1 MMYVGTAFLPGWL
14 VDLEGRSI
22 RSFAPHAVLVD
33 LMRVL
38 ITILAA
44 GGALLAPQAAGAATI
59 EALGPCYRSV
69 DAETR
74 QTVPVK
80 ASGFTPGA
88 RVNVY
93 IDGRVVQ
100 ENVTVLSEGQ
110 IEGGVSAP
118 YQASG
123 ERPFTLTVTQV
134 GQPSNTASTSSRV
147 AALALR
153 LKPRKAKPSRRVRFL
168 GRGFIDGTEVFAH
181 YVRKG
186 KLRKTVSLGA
196 PKGPCGRVSVKR
208 RQIPVADPALGRWT
222 LQVDNQQTY
231 SAEPPSVFTRLTITV
246 TRALPASGR

>member
-1 MMYVGTAFLPGWL
+1 
-14 VDLEGRSI
+14 
-22 RSFAPHAVLVD
+22 
-33 LMRVL
+33 MRVL

-44 GGALLAPQAAGAATI
+44 AGALLAPQAAGAATI

-69 DAETR
+69 DAEMR
-74 QTVPVK
+74 ETVPVK
-80 ASGFTPGA
+80 ASGFTPGE

-100 ENVTVLSEGQ
+100 ENVTVLPEGR

-123 ERPFTLTVTQV
+123 ERPFTLSVAQV

-153 LKPRKAKPSRRVRFL
+153 LKPRQAKPSQRVRFI
-168 GRGFIDGTEVFAH
+168 GRGFTDGTEIFAH

-196 PKGPCGRVSVKR
+196 PQGPCGRVSVKR
-208 RQIPVADPALGRWT
+208 RQFPVKRPAIGRWT
-222 LQVDNQQTY
+222 LQVDNQASY
-231 SAEPPSVFTRLTITV
+231 SAEPPGVFMQIAIRV
-246 TRALPASGR
+246 TEVLRRSGPR